1 MAPRT
6 PTRERAG
13 RPRRA
18 ATPDG
23 APAQT
28 PAATHTADGA
38 PADGRSDSPAGA
50 APAGRSPHELGRL
63 TELRIRGLGAIDDV
77 TLELGRGLTVVTG
90 ETGAGKTMV
99 VTGLTLLFGGRAD
112 PGRVRATGRAGV
124 EGRLELPADSPVW
137 ERAAEAGAERD
148 DDGSLILARTVSA
161 EGRSRAYLG
170 GRSVP
175 VGVVAELAEGLLA
188 VHGQSDQLR
197 LSRPAEQRHA
207 LDRYAGPAHLELLA
221 AYRAAHTQWRELAA
235 DLDRRR
241 RQARE
246 LAQAA
251 DVLRHGLEEIEALAP
266 EPGEDE
272 ALDAQAKRL
281 GDADALRAAADEARM
296 ALVGDVTGDL
306 GAEGL
311 PQDATAALATAERA
325 LAGTDDPALVS
336 LARDLADAVAVVSDV
351 SVQLAGYVADL
362 DADPARLAEVL
373 DRRAAITALVRK
385 YADPGEGLTGVLG
398 WAEDARQKLSAL
410 DVSDEAL
417 EALAAARDTARAEV
431 DDLAARL
438 SAGRRAA
445 ADGFAAEVGRELAG
459 LAMKSAR
466 VSFSIDSH
474 PDEPGA
480 EGVDEVAL
488 LMAAH
493 PGAPPRPVHRG
504 ASGGELSRVMLA
516 IEVVFAGADP
526 VPVMVFDEVD
536 AGVGGQAAG
545 EIGRRLAR
553 LARDHQV
560 VVVTHLAQVAAF
572 ADTHLVVDKSPDTAA
587 GVTATDIRAVAGED
601 RVRELA
607 RMLSGLADSDT
618 GQAHARELLAVAAAA
633 AAEG

>member
-1 MAPRT
+1 MAVRT
-6 PTRERAG
+6 TIEETLS
-13 RPRRA
+13 A
-18 ATPDG
+18 AVDVD
-23 APAQT
+23 A
-28 PAATHTADGA
+28 H
-38 PADGRSDSPAGA
+38 
-50 APAGRSPHELGRL
+50 LGRL

-77 TLELGRGLTVVTG
+77 TLEFGTGLTVVTG

-112 PGRVRATGRAGV
+112 PGRVRANGKAGV
-124 EGRLELPADSPVW
+124 EGRLLLPADSAAW
-137 ERAAEAGAERD
+137 ERASEAGADPD
-148 DDGSLILARTVSA
+148 DDGSLILSRTVSA

-175 VGVVAELAEGLLA
+175 VGVIAELAEGLLA
-188 VHGQSDQLR
+188 VHGQTDQMR
-197 LSRPAEQRHA
+197 LSRPAEQRRA
-207 LDRYAGPAHLELLA
+207 LDRYAGPAHLELLDR
-221 AYRAAHTQWRELAA
+221 YRAAYQRWRQLAA
-235 DLDRRR
+235 DLERRHT
-241 RQARE
+241 QARE

-251 DVLRHGLEEIEALAP
+251 DVLRHGLTEIGAVQP

-272 ALDAQAKRL
+272 ALAAQVKRL
-281 GDADALRAAADEARM
+281 SDADALRAAADEARM
-296 ALVGDVTGDL
+296 ALIGDVTGDL
-306 GAEGL
+306 AGGDV
-311 PQDATAALATAERA
+311 PQDAAAALATAERA
-325 LAGTDDPALVS
+325 LAASDDPTLVL
-336 LARDLADAVAVVSDV
+336 LAQDLSDAVAVVSDAAA
-351 SVQLAGYVADL
+351 QLASYVADL
-362 DADPARLAEVL
+362 EADPARLAEVM

-385 YADPGEGLTGVLG
+385 YAGPGEGLAGVLA
-398 WAEDARQKLSAL
+398 WAEDAEQRLSEL

-417 EALAAARDTARAEV
+417 AALTAERDAARAEV
-431 DDLAARL
+431 DDLARHV
-438 SAGRRAA
+438 SAGRTAA

-459 LAMKSAR
+459 LAMKSAQ

-474 PDEPGA
+474 PDDPGP
-480 EGVDEVAL
+480 EGADEVAL
-488 LMAAH
+488 LLAAH
-493 PGAPPRPVHRG
+493 PGAPARPVHRG

-572 ADTHLVVDKSPDTAA
+572 ADTHLVVDKSPDAGA
-587 GVTATDIRAVAGED
+587 GVTATDIRAVSGED

-618 GQAHARELLAVAAAA
+618 GQAHARELMAVAAAA
-633 AAEG
+633 RA

>member
-1 MAPRT
+1 VAART
-6 PTRERAG
+6 TTTRETR
-13 RPRRA
+13 RPARA
-18 ATPDG
+18 AQPAEPV
-23 APAQT
+23 AP
-28 PAATHTADGA
+28 PE
-38 PADGRSDSPAGA
+38 PADGGTTM
-50 APAGRSPHELGRL
+50 GRL

-77 TLELGRGLTVVTG
+77 TLELGDGLTVVTG

-112 PGRVRATGRAGV
+112 PGRVRANGRAGV
-124 EGRLELPADSPVW
+124 EGRLALPADSPVW
-137 ERAAEAGAERD
+137 ERAADAGADPD
-148 DDGSLILARTVSA
+148 DDGTLILARTVSA
-161 EGRSRAYLG
+161 EGRSRAHLG

-197 LSRPAEQRHA
+197 LSRPAEQRRA
-207 LDRYAGPAHLELLA
+207 LDRYAGTGHLELLDRYRE
-221 AYRAAHTQWRELAA
+221 AYGRWRQLAG
-235 DLDRRR
+235 DLERRR

-251 DVLRHGLEEIEALAP
+251 DVLRHGLEEIEAVGP
-266 EPGEDE
+266 QPGEDGE
-272 ALDAQAKRL
+272 LDAQARRL
-281 GDADALRAAADEARM
+281 SDADALRAAADEART

-306 GAEGL
+306 GDDL
-311 PQDATAALATAERA
+311 PQDASAALAIAERA
-325 LAGTDDPALVS
+325 LAASDDPTLVM
-336 LARDLADAVAVVSDV
+336 LAQDLNDAVAVVSDV
-351 SVQLAGYVADL
+351 AGQLATYVADL
-362 DADPARLAEVL
+362 DADPARLAEVM

-385 YADPGEGLTGVLG
+385 YADVGEGVAGVLA
-398 WAEDARQKLSAL
+398 WAEDARRRLDEL

-417 EALAAARDTARAEV
+417 EALEAARDAARAEV
-431 DDLAARL
+431 DDLGAQV

-466 VSFSIDSH
+466 VSFAIDSD
-474 PDEPGA
+474 PDAPGP
-480 EGVDEVAL
+480 EGIDEVAL

-493 PGAPPRPVHRG
+493 PGAPPRPVHKG

-553 LARDHQV
+553 LARQHQV

-572 ADTHLVVDKSPDTAA
+572 ADTHLVVDKSPDTGA
-587 GVTATDIRAVAGED
+587 GVTATDIRAVDGED

-607 RMLSGLADSDT
+607 RMLSGLTDSDT
-618 GQAHARELLAVAAAA
+618 GQAHARELLAVAATARAA
-633 AAEG
+633 A

>member
-1 MAPRT
+1 VAART
-6 PTRERAG
+6 TTRETR
-13 RPRRA
+13 RPARA
-18 ATPDG
+18 AEPVEVR
-23 APAQT
+23 
-28 PAATHTADGA
+28 PAA
-38 PADGRSDSPAGA
+38 A
-50 APAGRSPHELGRL
+50 AEQERTQGRL

-77 TLELGRGLTVVTG
+77 TLELGDGLTVVTG

-112 PGRVRATGRAGV
+112 PGRVRANGRAGV
-124 EGRLELPADSPVW
+124 EGRLALPADSPVW
-137 ERAAEAGAERD
+137 ERAADAGADPD
-148 DDGSLILARTVSA
+148 DDGTLILARTVSA
-161 EGRSRAYLG
+161 EGRSRAHLG

-197 LSRPAEQRHA
+197 LSRPAEQRRA
-207 LDRYAGPAHLELLA
+207 LDRYAGTAHLELLDRYRE
-221 AYRAAHTQWRELAA
+221 AYGRWRQLAG
-235 DLDRRR
+235 DLERRR
-241 RQARE
+241 GQARE

-251 DVLRHGLEEIEALAP
+251 DVLRHGLEEIEAVGP
-266 EPGEDE
+266 QPGEDDE
-272 ALDAQAKRL
+272 LDTQARRL
-281 GDADALRAAADEARM
+281 SDADALRAAADEART

-306 GAEGL
+306 GDDL
-311 PQDATAALATAERA
+311 PQDASAALAIAERA
-325 LAGTDDPALVS
+325 LAASDDPTLVM
-336 LARDLADAVAVVSDV
+336 LAQDLNDAVAVVSDV
-351 SVQLAGYVADL
+351 AGQLASYVADL

-385 YADPGEGLTGVLG
+385 YADVGEGVAGVLG
-398 WAEDARQKLSAL
+398 WAEDARRRLDEL

-417 EALAAARDTARAEV
+417 QALEAARDAARAEV
-431 DDLAARL
+431 DDLGAQV

-466 VSFSIDSH
+466 VSFSIDSD
-474 PDEPGA
+474 PDRPGPD
-480 EGVDEVAL
+480 GVDEVAL

-493 PGAPPRPVHRG
+493 PGAPPRPVHKG

-553 LARDHQV
+553 LARQHQV

-572 ADTHLVVDKSPDTAA
+572 ADTHLVVDKSPDTGA
-587 GVTATDIRAVAGED
+587 GVTATDIRAVDGED

-618 GQAHARELLAVAAAA
+618 GQAHARELLAVAATARTAA
-633 AAEG
+633 

>member
-1 MAPRT
+1 M
-6 PTRERAG
+6 
-13 RPRRA
+13 
-18 ATPDG
+18 
-23 APAQT
+23 
-28 PAATHTADGA
+28 
-38 PADGRSDSPAGA
+38 
-50 APAGRSPHELGRL
+50 GRL

-77 TLELGRGLTVVTG
+77 TLELGDGLTVVTG

-112 PGRVRATGRAGV
+112 PGRVRANGRAGV
-124 EGRLELPADSPVW
+124 EGRLALPADSPVW
-137 ERAAEAGAERD
+137 ERAADAGADPD
-148 DDGSLILARTVSA
+148 DDGTLILARTVSA
-161 EGRSRAYLG
+161 EGRSRAHLG

-197 LSRPAEQRHA
+197 LSRPAEQRRA
-207 LDRYAGPAHLELLA
+207 LDRYAGTGHLELLDRYRE
-221 AYRAAHTQWRELAA
+221 AYGRWRQLAG
-235 DLDRRR
+235 DLERRR

-251 DVLRHGLEEIEALAP
+251 DVLRHGLEEIEAVGP
-266 EPGEDE
+266 QPGEDDE
-272 ALDAQAKRL
+272 LDAQARRL
-281 GDADALRAAADEARM
+281 SDADALRAAADEART

-306 GAEGL
+306 GDDL
-311 PQDATAALATAERA
+311 PQDASAALAIAERA
-325 LAGTDDPALVS
+325 LAASDDPTLVM
-336 LARDLADAVAVVSDV
+336 LAQDLNDAVAVVSDV
-351 SVQLAGYVADL
+351 AGQLATYVADL
-362 DADPARLAEVL
+362 DADPARLAEVM

-385 YADPGEGLTGVLG
+385 YADVGEGVAGVLA
-398 WAEDARQKLSAL
+398 WTEDARRRLDEL

-417 EALAAARDTARAEV
+417 EALEAARDAARAEV
-431 DDLAARL
+431 DDLGAQV

-466 VSFSIDSH
+466 VSFAIDSD
-474 PDEPGA
+474 PDAPGP
-480 EGVDEVAL
+480 EGIDEVAL

-493 PGAPPRPVHRG
+493 PGAPPRPVHKG

-553 LARDHQV
+553 LARQHQV

-572 ADTHLVVDKSPDTAA
+572 ADTHLVVDKSPDTGA
-587 GVTATDIRAVAGED
+587 GVTATDIRAVDGED

-607 RMLSGLADSDT
+607 RMLSGLTDSDT
-618 GQAHARELLAVAAAA
+618 GQAHARELLAVAATARAA
-633 AAEG
+633 A

>member
-1 MAPRT
+1 VAART
-6 PTRERAG
+6 TTRETR
-13 RPRRA
+13 RPARA
-18 ATPDG
+18 A
-23 APAQT
+23 Q
-28 PAATHTADGA
+28 PAAPVAA
-38 PADGRSDSPAGA
+38 AEPADEGTMR
-50 APAGRSPHELGRL
+50 GRL

-77 TLELGRGLTVVTG
+77 TLELGDGLTVVTG

-112 PGRVRATGRAGV
+112 PGRVRANGRAGV
-124 EGRLELPADSPVW
+124 EGRLALPADSPVW
-137 ERAAEAGAERD
+137 ERAADAGADPD
-148 DDGSLILARTVSA
+148 DDGTLILARTVSA
-161 EGRSRAYLG
+161 EGRSRAHLG

-197 LSRPAEQRHA
+197 LSRPAEQRRA
-207 LDRYAGPAHLELLA
+207 LDRYAGTAHLELLDRYRE
-221 AYRAAHTQWRELAA
+221 AYGRWRQLAG
-235 DLDRRR
+235 DLERRR
-241 RQARE
+241 TQARE

-251 DVLRHGLEEIEALAP
+251 DVLRHGLAEIEAVGP
-266 EPGEDE
+266 QPGEDDE
-272 ALDAQAKRL
+272 LDAQARRL
-281 GDADALRAAADEARM
+281 SDADALRAAADEART

-306 GAEGL
+306 GDDL
-311 PQDATAALATAERA
+311 PQDASAALAIAERA
-325 LAGTDDPALVS
+325 LAASDDPTLVM
-336 LARDLADAVAVVSDV
+336 LAQDLNDAVAVVSDV
-351 SVQLAGYVADL
+351 AGQLASYVADL
-362 DADPARLAEVL
+362 DADPARLAEVM

-385 YADPGEGLTGVLG
+385 YADVGEGVTGVLG
-398 WAEDARQKLSAL
+398 WAEDARRRLDEL

-417 EALAAARDTARAEV
+417 EALETARDAARAEV
-431 DDLAARL
+431 DDLGAQL

-466 VSFSIDSH
+466 VSFSIDSD
-474 PDEPGA
+474 PDAPGP

-493 PGAPPRPVHRG
+493 PGAPPRPVHKG

-553 LARDHQV
+553 LARRHQV

-572 ADTHLVVDKSPDTAA
+572 ADTHLVVDKSPDTGA
-587 GVTATDIRAVAGED
+587 GVTATDIRAVDGED

-618 GQAHARELLAVAAAA
+618 GQAHARELLAVAATARAA
-633 AAEG
+633 A

>member
-13 RPRRA
+13 RAR
-18 ATPDG
+18 T
-23 APAQT
+23 APAT
-28 PAATHTADGA
+28 PAADTPATPAADGPGTA
-38 PADGRSDSPAGA
+38 AQEPDGGRTPARRDGA
-50 APAGRSPHELGRL
+50 AQRLGRL

-124 EGRLELPADSPVW
+124 EGRLELPAESPVW
-137 ERAAEAGAERD
+137 ARAADAGAEPD

-161 EGRSRAYLG
+161 EGRSRAHLG

-197 LSRPAEQRHA
+197 LSRPAEQRNA
-207 LDRYAGPAHLELLA
+207 LDRYAGPAHLQLLET
-221 AYRAAHTQWRELAA
+221 YRAAHTRWRELAA

-241 RQARE
+241 GQARE
-246 LAQAA
+246 LAQTAE
-251 DVLRHGLEEIEALAP
+251 VLRHGLEEIEALAP

-281 GDADALRAAADEARM
+281 GDADALRAAVDEARM

-325 LAGTDDPALVS
+325 LAGTDDPALVL

-385 YADPGEGLTGVLG
+385 YADPGEGLAGVLA
-398 WAEDARQKLSAL
+398 WAEDARGKLSAL

-431 DDLAARL
+431 DDLAARI

-445 ADGFAAEVGRELAG
+445 ADGFAAEVGAELAG

-466 VSFSIDSH
+466 VSFSVESH
-474 PDEPGA
+474 PDQPGP
-480 EGVDEVAL
+480 EGIDEVAL

-587 GVTATDIRAVAGED
+587 GVTATDIRAVDGED

-607 RMLSGLADSDT
+607 RMLSGLSDSDT

-633 AAEG
+633 REG

>member
-1 MAPRT
+1 VATRT
-6 PTRERAG
+6 ARSES
-13 RPRRA
+13 
-18 ATPDG
+18 
-23 APAQT
+23 APA
-28 PAATHTADGA
+28 PEKE
-38 PADGRSDSPAGA
+38 RSAS
-50 APAGRSPHELGRL
+50 GRL
-63 TELRIRGLGAIDDV
+63 SELRIRGLGAIDDV
-77 TLELGRGLTVVTG
+77 TLELGPGLTVVTG

-112 PGRVRATGRAGV
+112 PGRVRASGRAGV
-124 EGRLELPADSPVW
+124 EGRLELPPGSPVW
-137 ERAAEAGAERD
+137 ERAADAGADPD

-175 VGVVAELAEGLLA
+175 VGVVAELSESLLA
-188 VHGQSDQLR
+188 VHGQTDQLR
-197 LSRPAEQRHA
+197 LSRPAEQRRA
-207 LDRYAGPAHLELLA
+207 LDRYAGATHLDLLER
-221 AYRAAHTQWRELAA
+221 YREVHQRWRALSA

-241 RQARE
+241 GQARE

-251 DVLRHGLEEIEALAP
+251 DVLRHGLEEIAAVAP

-272 ALDAQAKRL
+272 ALDIQAKRL
-281 GDADALRAAADEARM
+281 GDADALRSAADEARL
-296 ALVGDVTGDL
+296 ALVGDLTGDL
-306 GAEGL
+306 AGGEVA
-311 PQDATAALATAERA
+311 QDATAALSTAERA
-325 LAGTDDPALVS
+325 LASSDDPTLVM
-336 LARDLADAVAVVSDV
+336 LAQDLADAVAVVSDV
-351 SVQLAGYVADL
+351 SAQLSGYVADL

-385 YADPGEGLTGVLG
+385 YAEVGQGASGVLA
-398 WAEDARQKLSAL
+398 WAEEAQQKLSLL

-417 EALAAARDTARAEV
+417 DALAAERDAARAEV
-431 DDLAARL
+431 DRLAAQL

-445 ADGFAAEVGRELAG
+445 ADGFAAEVGAELAG

-466 VSFSIDSH
+466 VSFSVDSR
-474 PDEPGA
+474 PDEPGPD
-480 EGVDEVAL
+480 GIDDVAL
-488 LMAAH
+488 LLAAH
-493 PGAPPRPVHRG
+493 PGAPARPVHKG

-572 ADTHLVVDKSPDTAA
+572 ADTHLVVDKSPDTGA
-587 GVTATDIRAVAGED
+587 GVTATDIRSVQDED

-618 GQAHARELLAVAAAA
+618 GQAHARELLAVAAS
-633 AAEG
+633 GRR

>member
-1 MAPRT
+1 VAART
-6 PTRERAG
+6 TTTRETR
-13 RPRRA
+13 RPARA
-18 ATPDG
+18 AQPAEPV
-23 APAQT
+23 AP
-28 PAATHTADGA
+28 PE
-38 PADGRSDSPAGA
+38 PADGGTTM
-50 APAGRSPHELGRL
+50 GRL

-77 TLELGRGLTVVTG
+77 TLELGDGLTVVTG

-112 PGRVRATGRAGV
+112 PGRVRANGRAGV
-124 EGRLELPADSPVW
+124 EGRLALPADSPVW
-137 ERAAEAGAERD
+137 ERAADAGADPD
-148 DDGSLILARTVSA
+148 DDGTLILARTVSA
-161 EGRSRAYLG
+161 EGRSRAHLG

-197 LSRPAEQRHA
+197 LSRPAEQRRA
-207 LDRYAGPAHLELLA
+207 LDRYAGTGHLELLDRYRE
-221 AYRAAHTQWRELAA
+221 AYGRWRQLAG
-235 DLDRRR
+235 DLERRR

-251 DVLRHGLEEIEALAP
+251 DVLRHGLEEIEAVGP
-266 EPGEDE
+266 QPGEDDE
-272 ALDAQAKRL
+272 LDAQARRL
-281 GDADALRAAADEARM
+281 SDADALRAAADEART

-306 GAEGL
+306 GDDL
-311 PQDATAALATAERA
+311 PQDASAALAIAERA
-325 LAGTDDPALVS
+325 LAASDDPTLVM
-336 LARDLADAVAVVSDV
+336 LAQDLNDAVAVVSDV
-351 SVQLAGYVADL
+351 AGQLATYVADL
-362 DADPARLAEVL
+362 DADPARLAEVM

-385 YADPGEGLTGVLG
+385 YADVGEGVAGVLA
-398 WAEDARQKLSAL
+398 WAEDARRRLDEL

-417 EALAAARDTARAEV
+417 EALEVARDAARAEV
-431 DDLAARL
+431 DDLGAQV

-466 VSFSIDSH
+466 VSFAIDSD
-474 PDEPGA
+474 PDAPGP
-480 EGVDEVAL
+480 EGIDEVAL

-493 PGAPPRPVHRG
+493 PGAPPRPVHKG

-553 LARDHQV
+553 LARQHQV

-572 ADTHLVVDKSPDTAA
+572 ADTHLVVDKSPDTGA
-587 GVTATDIRAVAGED
+587 GVTATDIRAVHGED

-607 RMLSGLADSDT
+607 RMLSGLTDSDT
-618 GQAHARELLAVAAAA
+618 GQAHARELLAVAATARAA
-633 AAEG
+633 A

>member
-1 MAPRT
+1 VPART
-6 PTRERAG
+6 TTPE
-13 RPRRA
+13 RA
-18 ATPDG
+18 ATVEV
-23 APAQT
+23 APT
-28 PAATHTADGA
+28 
-38 PADGRSDSPAGA
+38 SPR
-50 APAGRSPHELGRL
+50 RSPGRL
-63 TELRIRGLGAIDDV
+63 TELRIRGLGSIDDA

-112 PGRVRATGRAGV
+112 PGRVRANGRAGV
-124 EGRLELPADSPVW
+124 EGRLELPPDSPAW
-137 ERAAEAGAERD
+137 ERAADAGADPD

-161 EGRSRAYLG
+161 EGRSRAFLG

-188 VHGQSDQLR
+188 VHGQTDQLR
-197 LSRPAEQRHA
+197 LSRPAEQRRA
-207 LDRYAGPAHLELLA
+207 LDRYAGPDHLALLDRYREAHQ
-221 AYRAAHTQWRELAA
+221 TWRRLAA
-235 DLDRRR
+235 DLERRR
-241 RQARE
+241 AQAQE

-251 DVLRHGLEEIEALAP
+251 DVLRHGLEEIAAVGP

-272 ALDAQAKRL
+272 ALDTQAKRL
-281 GDADALRAAADEARM
+281 ADADALRAAADEARL

-306 GAEGL
+306 GAAEV
-311 PQDATAALATAERA
+311 PQDATAALAIAERA
-325 LAGTDDPALVS
+325 LAGSDDPALVL
-336 LARDLADAVAVVSDV
+336 LAQDLADAVAVVSDV
-351 SVQLAGYVADL
+351 SGQLAGYAADL
-362 DADPARLAEVL
+362 DADPGRLAEVL
-373 DRRAAITALVRK
+373 DRRATITALVRK
-385 YADPGEGLTGVLG
+385 YASPGEGLAGVLG
-398 WAEDARQKLSAL
+398 WAEDAAGRLAEL

-417 EALAAARDTARAEV
+417 EAIARQRDEARAEV
-431 DDLAARL
+431 DRL
-438 SAGRRAA
+438 GAQVSAGRRAA

-459 LAMKSAR
+459 LAMKSAT
-466 VSFSIDSH
+466 VSFSVESH
-474 PDEPGA
+474 PDEPGPD
-480 EGVDEVAL
+480 GVDEVGL
-488 LMAAH
+488 LLAAH
-493 PGAPPRPVHRG
+493 PGAPARPVHKG

-572 ADTHLVVDKSPDTAA
+572 ADTHLVVDKSPDAGA
-587 GVTATDIRAVAGED
+587 GVTATDIRAVEGED

-618 GQAHARELLAVAAAA
+618 GQAHARELLGVARTTD
-633 AAEG
+633 G

>member
-1 MAPRT
+1 VPRT
-6 PTRERAG
+6 TTRERS
-13 RPRRA
+13 P
-18 ATPDG
+18 
-23 APAQT
+23 APA
-28 PAATHTADGA
+28 PEGGA
-38 PADGRSDSPAGA
+38 R
-50 APAGRSPHELGRL
+50 LGRL
-63 TELRIRGLGAIDDV
+63 TEFRIRGLGAIDDV
-77 TLELGRGLTVVTG
+77 TLELGPGLTVVTG

-112 PGRVRATGRAGV
+112 PGRVRANGRAGV
-124 EGRLELPADSPVW
+124 EGRLMLPADSPVW
-137 ERAAEAGAERD
+137 ERAAEAGADPD

-161 EGRSRAYLG
+161 EGRSRAHLG

-175 VGVVAELAEGLLA
+175 VGVVAELSEGLLA

-197 LSRPAEQRHA
+197 LSRPAEQRRA
-207 LDRYAGPAHLELLA
+207 LDRYAGPEHLALLDR
-221 AYRAAHTQWRELAA
+221 YRAAYARWRELAA
-235 DLDRRR
+235 DLERRQG
-241 RQARE
+241 QARE

-251 DVLRHGLEEIEALAP
+251 DVLRHGLTEIEALAP
-266 EPGEDE
+266 QPGEDDE
-272 ALDAQAKRL
+272 LDAQARRL
-281 GDADALRAAADEARM
+281 GDADALRAAVEEARL

-306 GAEGL
+306 GGGGEL

-325 LAGTDDPALVS
+325 LAASGDPALVL
-336 LARDLADAVAVVSDV
+336 LAQDLADAVAVVSDV
-351 SVQLAGYVADL
+351 AGQLAGYVADL

-373 DRRAAITALVRK
+373 DRRAALTALVRK
-385 YADPGEGLTGVLG
+385 YADAGAGVAGVLA
-398 WAEDARQKLSAL
+398 WADDARERLEQL

-417 EALAAARDTARAEV
+417 DALTAERDAARAEV
-431 DDLAARL
+431 DEL
-438 SAGRRAA
+438 GRAVSEGRHAA

-466 VSFSIDSH
+466 VSFSLDSH
-474 PDEPGA
+474 PGEPGP
-480 EGVDEVAL
+480 EGVDDVAL

-493 PGAPPRPVHRG
+493 PGAPPRPVHKG

-572 ADTHLVVDKSPDTAA
+572 ADTHLVVDKSPDTGA
-587 GVTATDIRAVAGED
+587 GVTATDIRAVADED

-618 GQAHARELLAVAAAA
+618 GQAHARELLAVAAEARN
-633 AAEG
+633 

>member
-1 MAPRT
+1 MAART
-6 PTRERAG
+6 TTRETR
-13 RPRRA
+13 RPARA
-18 ATPDG
+18 AQ
-23 APAQT
+23 PAE
-28 PAATHTADGA
+28 PVAVPE
-38 PADGRSDSPAGA
+38 PADGGTA
-50 APAGRSPHELGRL
+50 LGRL

-77 TLELGRGLTVVTG
+77 TLELGDGLTVVTG

-112 PGRVRATGRAGV
+112 PGRVRANGRAGV
-124 EGRLELPADSPVW
+124 EGRLALPADSPVW
-137 ERAAEAGAERD
+137 ERAADAGADPD
-148 DDGSLILARTVSA
+148 DDGTLILARTVSA
-161 EGRSRAYLG
+161 EGRSRAHLG

-197 LSRPAEQRHA
+197 LSRPAEQRRA
-207 LDRYAGPAHLELLA
+207 LDRYAGTAHLELLDRYRE
-221 AYRAAHTQWRELAA
+221 AYGRWRQLAG
-235 DLDRRR
+235 DLERRR
-241 RQARE
+241 GQARE

-251 DVLRHGLEEIEALAP
+251 DVLRHGLEEIEGVGP
-266 EPGEDE
+266 QPGEDDE
-272 ALDAQAKRL
+272 LDTQARRL
-281 GDADALRAAADEARM
+281 SDADALRAAADEART

-306 GAEGL
+306 GDDL
-311 PQDATAALATAERA
+311 PQDASAALAIAERA
-325 LAGTDDPALVS
+325 LAASDDPTLVM
-336 LARDLADAVAVVSDV
+336 LAQDLGDAVAVVSDV
-351 SVQLAGYVADL
+351 AGQLASYVADL
-362 DADPARLAEVL
+362 DADPARLAEVM

-385 YADPGEGLTGVLG
+385 YADVGEGVAGVLA
-398 WAEDARQKLSAL
+398 WAEDARRRLDEL

-417 EALAAARDTARAEV
+417 EALEAARDAARAEV
-431 DDLAARL
+431 DDLGAQV

-466 VSFSIDSH
+466 VSFSVESD
-474 PDEPGA
+474 PDAPGP
-480 EGVDEVAL
+480 EGIDEVAL

-493 PGAPPRPVHRG
+493 PGAPPRPVHKG

-553 LARDHQV
+553 LARQHQV

-572 ADTHLVVDKSPDTAA
+572 ADTHLVVDKSPDTGA
-587 GVTATDIRAVAGED
+587 GVTATDIRAVDGED

-618 GQAHARELLAVAAAA
+618 GQAHARELLAVAATARAA
-633 AAEG
+633 A

>member
-1 MAPRT
+1 VEGP
-6 PTRERAG
+6 
-13 RPRRA
+13 
-18 ATPDG
+18 
-23 APAQT
+23 
-28 PAATHTADGA
+28 
-38 PADGRSDSPAGA
+38 
-50 APAGRSPHELGRL
+50 GRL
-63 TELRIRGLGAIDDV
+63 IELRIRGLGAIEDA
-77 TLELGRGLTVVTG
+77 TLELGPGLTVVTG

-112 PGRVRATGRAGV
+112 PGRVRANGRAGV
-124 EGRLELPADSPVW
+124 EGRLVLPPGSAVW
-137 ERAAEAGAERD
+137 ERASEAGAEPD

-161 EGRSRAYLG
+161 EGRSRAHLG

-175 VGVVAELAEGLLA
+175 VGLVAELAEGLLA
-188 VHGQSDQLR
+188 VHGQTDQLR

-207 LDRYAGPAHLELLA
+207 LDRYAGAAHLAVLERYRE
-221 AYRAAHTQWRELAA
+221 AYRRWRALVG

-241 RQARE
+241 GQARE

-251 DVLRHGLEEIEALAP
+251 DVLRHGLEEIDAVSP
-266 EPGEDE
+266 ETGEDE
-272 ALDAQAKRL
+272 TLDGLARRL
-281 GDADALRAAADEARM
+281 SDADALRAAADEARL

-306 GAEGL
+306 GGEGI
-311 PQDATAALATAERA
+311 PQDATTSLAIAERT
-325 LAGTDDPALVS
+325 LAGSGDPALVL
-336 LARDLADAVAVVSDV
+336 LAQDLADAVSVVSDV
-351 SVQLAGYVADL
+351 AVQLAGYVSDL

-373 DRRAAITALVRK
+373 DRRAVITALVRK
-385 YADPGEGLTGVLG
+385 YADAGQGLAGVFA
-398 WAEDARQKLSAL
+398 WAEDARHRLEEL

-417 EALAAARDTARAEV
+417 EELAAARDAARAEV
-431 DDLAARL
+431 AELGEQI

-445 ADGFAAEVGRELAG
+445 AEGFAADVGRELAG

-466 VSFSIDSH
+466 VSFSVDSD
-474 PDEPGA
+474 PDDPGPD
-480 EGVDEVAL
+480 GLDEVAL
-488 LMAAH
+488 LLAAH
-493 PGAPPRPVHRG
+493 PGAPARPVHRG

-536 AGVGGQAAG
+536 AGVGGSAAG

-572 ADTHLVVDKSPDTAA
+572 ADTHLVVDKSPDTGA
-587 GVTATDIRAVAGED
+587 GVTATDIRAVDGED

-618 GQAHARELLAVAAAA
+618 GQAHARELLAVVADARR
-633 AAEG
+633 

>member
-1 MAPRT
+1 
-6 PTRERAG
+6 
-13 RPRRA
+13 
-18 ATPDG
+18 
-23 APAQT
+23 
-28 PAATHTADGA
+28 
-38 PADGRSDSPAGA
+38 
-50 APAGRSPHELGRL
+50 
-63 TELRIRGLGAIDDV
+63 
-77 TLELGRGLTVVTG
+77 TVVTG

-112 PGRVRATGRAGV
+112 PGRVRANGRAGV
-124 EGRLELPADSPVW
+124 EGRLALPADSPVW
-137 ERAAEAGAERD
+137 ERAADAGADPD
-148 DDGSLILARTVSA
+148 DDGTLILARTVSA
-161 EGRSRAYLG
+161 EGRSRAHLG

-197 LSRPAEQRHA
+197 LSRPAEQRRA
-207 LDRYAGPAHLELLA
+207 LDRYAGTAHLELLDRYRE
-221 AYRAAHTQWRELAA
+221 AYGRWRQLAG
-235 DLDRRR
+235 DLERRR
-241 RQARE
+241 GQARE

-251 DVLRHGLEEIEALAP
+251 DVLRHGLEEIEGVGP
-266 EPGEDE
+266 QPGEDDE
-272 ALDAQAKRL
+272 LDTQARRL
-281 GDADALRAAADEARM
+281 SDADALRAAADEART

-306 GAEGL
+306 GDDL
-311 PQDATAALATAERA
+311 PQDASAALAIAERA
-325 LAGTDDPALVS
+325 LAASDDPTLVM
-336 LARDLADAVAVVSDV
+336 LAQDLGDAVAVVSDV
-351 SVQLAGYVADL
+351 AGQLASYVADL
-362 DADPARLAEVL
+362 DADPARLAEVM

-385 YADPGEGLTGVLG
+385 YADVGEGVAGVLA
-398 WAEDARQKLSAL
+398 WAEDARRRLDEL

-417 EALAAARDTARAEV
+417 EALEAARDAARAEV
-431 DDLAARL
+431 DDLGAQV

-466 VSFSIDSH
+466 VSFSVESD
-474 PDEPGA
+474 PDAPGP
-480 EGVDEVAL
+480 EGLDEVAL

-493 PGAPPRPVHRG
+493 PGAPPRPVHKG

-553 LARDHQV
+553 LARQHQV

-572 ADTHLVVDKSPDTAA
+572 ADTHLVVDKSPDTGA
-587 GVTATDIRAVAGED
+587 GVTATDIRAVDGED

-618 GQAHARELLAVAAAA
+618 GQAHARELLAVAATARAA
-633 AAEG
+633 A